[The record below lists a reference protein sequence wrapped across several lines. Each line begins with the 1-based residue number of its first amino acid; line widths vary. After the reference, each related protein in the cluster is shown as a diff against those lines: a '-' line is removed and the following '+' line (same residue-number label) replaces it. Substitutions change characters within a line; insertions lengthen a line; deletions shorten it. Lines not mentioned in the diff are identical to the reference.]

1 MAESTLDDV
10 YFRAERIVGRRIG
23 DGFVLVPL
31 ASRGADLDAIFE
43 LNATAAFVW
52 EQLDGA
58 RDGRAIVTAV
68 VERFEV
74 EAEQAAAD
82 YLELMD
88 ALKSIGA
95 ARLVAGATTTEK

>member
-1 MAESTLDDV
+1 M
-10 YFRAERIVGRRIG
+10 GRRIG

-43 LNATAAFVW
+43 LNTTAAFVW

-58 RDGRAIVTAV
+58 RDGNGIVRAV

-74 EAEQAAAD
+74 DAEQAAAD
-82 YLELMD
+82 YLELID
-88 ALKSIGA
+88 ALRSIGA
-95 ARLVAGATTTEK
+95 ADLVAGAASAEE